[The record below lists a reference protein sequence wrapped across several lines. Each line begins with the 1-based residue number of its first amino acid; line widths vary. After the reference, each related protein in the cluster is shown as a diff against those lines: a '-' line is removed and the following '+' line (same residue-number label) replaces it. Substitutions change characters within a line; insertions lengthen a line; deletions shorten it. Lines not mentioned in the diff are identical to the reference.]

1 MQEIICK
8 IRTKSYFVPNQ
19 VKDNFQNIS
28 IAGKKFH
35 VLRGKKPNKK
45 TPQKTPTKQPQ
56 KPKTFYS
63 ESKLPLHYSEECQ
76 SRNQ

>member
-8 IRTKSYFVPNQ
+8 IRTKCYFVPNQ

-35 VLRGKKPNKK
+35 VLREKKKQQKNPPKNSNK
-45 TPQKTPTKQPQ
+45 TT
-56 KPKTFYS
+56 PKTQNI
-63 ESKLPLHYSEECQ
+63 L
-76 SRNQ
+76 